1 MVESNL
7 LLDGNKRQKRSLTCL
22 EFGRACGLSL
32 LLEDIGVF
40 FVEVFGRKP
49 LIDF

>member
-1 MVESNL
+1 MVKGDL
-7 LLDGNKRQKRSLTCL
+7 LLDGNKREKRFSIRLKIAW
-22 EFGRACGLSL
+22 ACGLSL
-32 LLEDIGVF
+32 LLEDIWVF

>member
-1 MVESNL
+1 MFESNL
-7 LLDGNKRQKRSLTCL
+7 LLDGNKRQTRSLTCP
-22 EFGRACGLSL
+22 GIAGACGLSL
-32 LLEDIGVF
+32 LLEDVWVF